1 MASIIWLVGNLV
13 VNSLVKELVA
23 PTKPTMNIIFII
35 NNYFNQKLFYILLYA
50 EFSSL
55 DLIKI
60 FQKFKE
66 ILTNK
71 LNKLKLFYMFTCL
84 DLFNYIVE
92 NILSDS
98 IEISKKWININCK
111 ECVVGNMKC

>member
-1 MASIIWLVGNLV
+1 MASIIWLIGNLV
-13 VNSLVKELVA
+13 VNSLVRELVA
-23 PTKPTMNIIFII
+23 FTKPTMNIIFII
-35 NNYFNQKLFYILLYA
+35 NNYFHQEFFYILLYV

-60 FQKFKE
+60 FQRFKE

-71 LNKLKLFYMFTCL
+71 LDKLRLFDLFTCL
-84 DLFNYIVE
+84 DLFDYIVE
-92 NILSDS
+92 NILNDS

-111 ECVVGNMKC
+111 ECVFGNVKC